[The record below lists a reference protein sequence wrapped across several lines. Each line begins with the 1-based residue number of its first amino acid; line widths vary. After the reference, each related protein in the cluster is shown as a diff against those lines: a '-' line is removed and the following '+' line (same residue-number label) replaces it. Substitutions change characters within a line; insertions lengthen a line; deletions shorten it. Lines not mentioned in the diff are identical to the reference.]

1 MATTARGTYLAQS
14 RAASRGRLRRSSRPT
29 APGAPASVNPTEA
42 SDPPHSAGEATV
54 EGWGAVFLAIVL
66 AVMAVSLLAVL
77 FSA

>member
-1 MATTARGTYLAQS
+1 MATTARGTYFAQS
-14 RAASRGRLRRSSRPT
+14 RPASRGRRRRSSRHAAQC
-29 APGAPASVNPTEA
+29 APSSVNPTEA
-42 SDPPHSAGEATV
+42 SAPPHGAGEATV